1 MRQRSESYNPDGLTR
16 REREILCLWD
26 GGRTIEQIAEI
37 TGTPR
42 GKTGDIVSCFTEG
55 NETRRHREAIAACSA
70 QLLAAMQG
78 AA

>member
-16 REREILCLWD
+16 REREVLHLWD
-26 GGRTIEQIAEI
+26 DGHTLDQIAEI

-42 GKTGDIVSCFTEG
+42 DKTGDIVSCLTEG
-55 NETRRHREAIAACSA
+55 NETRVHRTAMANGSAA
-70 QLLAAMQG
+70 LLAAME